1 MKHVKKRFEFLLPK
15 LTKCDKK
22 MGKLKHE
29 NEKLQPKLQSSYFKF
44 VMPKLSYVNFYP
56 LESLEEH

>member
-1 MKHVKKRFEFLLPK
+1 
-15 LTKCDKK
+15 

-29 NEKLQPKLQSSYFKF
+29 NEKLQPKLQLSYLKF